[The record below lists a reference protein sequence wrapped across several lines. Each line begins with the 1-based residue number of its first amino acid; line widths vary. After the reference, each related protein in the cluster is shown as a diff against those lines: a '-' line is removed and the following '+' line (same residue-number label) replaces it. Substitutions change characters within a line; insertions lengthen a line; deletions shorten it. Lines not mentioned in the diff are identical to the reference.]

1 MSENEIDFELQIQ
14 RCVDGELDEKAQVN
28 FLRSLDE
35 HANDDAWRKLSLG
48 FVENQILASY
58 FSTEENEPV
67 AVYDTQSSSAEAS
80 ESRKRHR
87 FRPLFSLAAAVTI
100 GAFLGFGARHFGSIP
115 NANSIVDQRSVPPF
129 SEANSPVIENAPM
142 RIEPA
147 TRDSGRHR
155 VDQLAQ
161 NNPNHLGPYQNEP
174 NQNRPV
180 AQAAVSSDYRFSDID
195 GSNSD
200 WTHQRKFLQEL
211 RQKGY
216 TIERSQG
223 SRSVPVGNGQE
234 VVVPAE
240 TILIRHS
247 VH

>member
-1 MSENEIDFELQIQ
+1 MSENQIDFELQIQ
-14 RCVDGELDEKAQVN
+14 RCIDGELDEQSQVN

-35 HANDDAWRKLSLG
+35 HADDDAWRKLSLG

-58 FSTEENEPV
+58 FATEESEPV
-67 AVYDTQSSSAEAS
+67 DVVDSHVSSAQAPEPG
-80 ESRKRHR
+80 KRYN
-87 FRPLFSLAAAVTI
+87 FRPFLSLAAAVTI
-100 GAFLGFGARHFGSIP
+100 GAFLGFEAKHFGSIP
-115 NANSIVDQRSVPPF
+115 NTDSIVQQRSEP
-129 SEANSPVIENAPM
+129 SLRELNSPVIEISPE
-142 RIEPA
+142 RSESA
-147 TRDSGRHR
+147 TRDSGLRR

-161 NNPNHLGPYQNEP
+161 NNPNQVAPKQIGP

-180 AQAAVSSDYRFSDID
+180 AQAAASSNYRFSDID
-195 GSNSD
+195 GSSSD
-200 WTHQRKFLQEL
+200 WTHQQKFLQEL

-216 TIERSQG
+216 TIERSQS